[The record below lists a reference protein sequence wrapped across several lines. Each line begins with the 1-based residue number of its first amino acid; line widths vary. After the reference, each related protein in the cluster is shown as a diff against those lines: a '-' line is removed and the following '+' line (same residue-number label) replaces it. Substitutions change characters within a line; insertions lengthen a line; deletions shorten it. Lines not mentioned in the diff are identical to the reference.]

1 MEASRALVH
10 QQYVEG
16 TCKRNHDDRGEHY
29 ELPQVQLVTQSER
42 PQVQLV
48 TQLER
53 RQFQL
58 ETQSERRQ
66 RHDQS
71 ASRDVI
77 RAAIRAA
84 IRAQVETSS
93 EPQSPAT
100 GPRASGWPLTATAR
114 SSRIRRGSGV
124 IGAMRP
130 ARAAPAMRQHRR
142 HQKVIKR
149 SSEGHQRVIR
159 RIHQRVIRRSS
170 EGHQDRPSEGPSVAI
185 RGHQWSSPVPVAPH
199 KRRGARGRSRARGA
213 P

>member
-29 ELPQVQLVTQSER
+29 ELPHVQLVTQSER
-42 PQVQLV
+42 P
-48 TQLER
+48 
-53 RQFQL
+53 QFQL

-66 RHDQS
+66 RRNQS

-77 RAAIRAA
+77 RAAIRA
-84 IRAQVETSS
+84 QVEMSS

-100 GPRASGWPLTATAR
+100 GPRASEWPSRATAR

-142 HQKVIKR
+142 HQKVFKR
-149 SSEGHQRVIR
+149 SSEGHQRVMR
-159 RIHQRVIRRSS
+159 RIHQKVIRRSS

-199 KRRGARGRSRARGA
+199 TRRGARGRSRARGA

>member
-1 MEASRALVH
+1 MVTQLER
-10 QQYVEG
+10 
-16 TCKRNHDDRGEHY
+16 
-29 ELPQVQLVTQSER
+29 PQVQLETQSER
-42 PQVQLV
+42 PQI
-48 TQLER
+48 QLETQSER
-53 RQFQL
+53 PQFQL

-66 RHDQS
+66 RRNQS

-77 RAAIRAA
+77 RAAIRA
-84 IRAQVETSS
+84 QVEMSS

-100 GPRASGWPLTATAR
+100 GPRASGWPSRATAR

-142 HQKVIKR
+142 HQKVIRR

-170 EGHQDRPSEGPSVAI
+170 VGHQDRPSEGPSVAI

-199 KRRGARGRSRARGA
+199 TRRGARGRSRARGA